1 MTTWSSFEK
10 DKLLKERWYSFLNE
24 EQQIIFGLNSKD
36 NEDSLINILN
46 KLAGGLTPDQTIS
59 IVNLIADAAS
69 DEGVMLEAVALQGSK
84 SERDRVFSG
93 PTTRE
98 ILQGIARLELEPEK
112 MKAVVKALNYWGR
125 VNTVKFEKPAAT
137 TSNAPVGMPDE
148 PTADVP
154 EDSDEPTAD
163 VPEDSDEPTADVP
176 EDSDEEEKELNKII
190 SNAKEEFDKLDDE
203 QKQKIKSDI
212 EALTTIDIPDKE
224 GLAGFVQ
231 NPFMLFPFIGFNG
244 FNAVRRLISLKQKGA
259 LSTKNML
266 KIGTQFVFDNTD
278 SFLFDVLPDN
288 SLYLLK
294 QGQFTELAKS
304 LGANVSSKGLRFLNS
319 AESGC
324 TNCKKIIKGSSII
337 SKIPVVGTLIVGL
350 ATALSAIFCPIAS
363 LAGILKPL
371 IASGSLEGLKND
383 PFYTAGLLGK
393 KASFKK
399 LNNNKKMSIVVGEKE
414 LGEIPLERI
423 EAVVGGLQ
431 KAISE
436 DKIENPKDAQHYIY
450 GLKSFKAISDGLSK
464 VDRDSLPDVPTP
476 EPEVEPEE
484 ADTEPITPVE
494 PSALQES
501 KQMIRWKQL
510 AGIL

>member
-137 TSNAPVGMPDE
+137 TSNAPVG
-148 PTADVP
+148 VP
-154 EDSDEPTAD
+154 DEPTAD

-266 KIGTQFVFDNTD
+266 KIATQFVFDNTD
-278 SFLFDVLPDN
+278 SLLFDVLPDN

-363 LAGILKPL
+363 LAGILRPL

-423 EAVVGGLQ
+423 EAVVDGLQ

-464 VDRDSLPDVPTP
+464 VDRDSLPDVPAP